1 MTPNI
6 SLSKG
11 GPGIKRFQSA
21 LAKIAK
27 SEVLV
32 GIPQSR
38 NSRKGEKIGNAA
50 LMYILANGSPG
61 HKIPARPVIE
71 PAIAADGNRQAIASD
86 LQDAVKGMLNDNPTQ
101 ATTALRR
108 AGMAGSNAAKAWF
121 TDPRNNWPPNRPSTI
136 RRKKSDRPLIDTGDL
151 RRSITYVVRESR

>member
-6 SLSKG
+6 SLSKS

-27 SEVLV
+27 SDVLV

-50 LMYILANGSPG
+50 LMYIQTNGSPG

-108 AGMAGSNAAKAWF
+108 AGMDGSNAAKTWF
-121 TDPRNNWPPNRPSTI
+121 TDPRNNWPPNRPYTI

-151 RRSITYVVRESR
+151 RRAITYVVRESQ